1 MYRLDESGQFILPIA
16 SLIRLAQ
23 MLPKSSADLPRL
35 VHPVPPE
42 VRRNSKVLIELIK
55 KGCEAPDAKDNTLYT
70 IYEEVCGEVNNSYQ
84 DKSDKQNQQ
93 NQQNQQDTSAMKE
106 VDEAPI
112 FYDDDVDNKM
122 EENVLNQ
129 LMKEGIQQLQKP
141 VHSKEIILY

>member
-70 IYEEVCGEVNNSYQ
+70 IYEEVCGEVHHSLQ
-84 DKSDKQNQQ
+84 DKSNQQ
-93 NQQNQQDTSAMKE
+93 NQQNQQDTSGMKE
-106 VDEAPI
+106 VDETPI
-112 FYDDDVDNKM
+112 FYDDDVDNKI

>member
-70 IYEEVCGEVNNSYQ
+70 IYEEVCGEVNHSLQ
-84 DKSDKQNQQ
+84 DKSNQQ
-93 NQQNQQDTSAMKE
+93 NQQNQQDTSGMKE
-106 VDEAPI
+106 VDETPLI
-112 FYDDDVDNKM
+112 YDDDVDNNKM

-129 LMKEGIQQLQKP
+129 LMKEGIQHLQKP
-141 VHSKEIILY
+141 VQSAEIVLS